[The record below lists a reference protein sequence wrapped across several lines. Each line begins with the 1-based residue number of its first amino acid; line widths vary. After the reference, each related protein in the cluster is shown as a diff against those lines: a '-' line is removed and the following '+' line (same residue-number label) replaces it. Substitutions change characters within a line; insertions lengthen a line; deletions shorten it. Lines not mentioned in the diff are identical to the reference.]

1 LDVHGLQ
8 IDKRLV
14 HHAAL
19 LIPIDAVVRAHI
31 VHAVHGGNRSVEA
44 GGTHVNGLGRQG
56 HVGAR
61 LLDAVGAG
69 VYVVIDDTHY
79 DKEEENV

>member
-1 LDVHGLQ
+1 MDAHGLQ

-31 VHAVHGGNRSVEA
+31 VHAVRGGNRRVKA
-44 GGTHVNGLGRQG
+44 GRAQVNGLGRQG

-69 VYVVIDDTHY
+69 VYVVVDDTHY